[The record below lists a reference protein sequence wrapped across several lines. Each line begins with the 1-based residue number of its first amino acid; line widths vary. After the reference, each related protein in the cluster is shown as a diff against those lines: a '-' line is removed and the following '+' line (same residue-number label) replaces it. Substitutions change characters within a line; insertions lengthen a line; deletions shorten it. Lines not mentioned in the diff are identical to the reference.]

1 MSLELASR
9 RSALVDCG
17 HGRGCQ
23 QRRVAAEHKISIP
36 EFSIPKIS
44 IPDLLYGLLA
54 ISGWLATTALIVG
67 GVFVALFVA
76 AGNGTMA
83 GFFAQFDLL
92 ARHYLAAEPLRRAA
106 FDGQLLIVV
115 GSVFAVTAFL
125 RRTALMAIFLG
136 GTDGPTITN

>member
-1 MSLELASR
+1 MSLDLASL
-9 RSALVDCG
+9 RSTLVDRG
-17 HGRGCQ
+17 YGRVCQ
-23 QRRVAAEHKISIP
+23 LRRAATEQMISFP
-36 EFSIPKIS
+36 EISIPKIS
-44 IPDLLYGLLA
+44 IPGLLYGLLA

-106 FDGQLLIVV
+106 FDGQLLVAT

-125 RRTALMAIFLG
+125 RRNALMAIFLG